1 MPYAI
6 VPSCQKMN
14 ILESVK
20 YNFPRF
26 YFQGLSILQN
36 GKIPTFM
43 SEDNLQK
50 VFSGDHLGP
59 CLAELQ
65 NGLEEMGIWQVVYY
79 FLLQ

>member
-1 MPYAI
+1 MPFAI
-6 VPSCQKMN
+6 IRSCQKMN

-20 YNFPRF
+20 YNFLRF
-26 YFQGLSILQN
+26 YFEGLSILQN

-50 VFSGDHLGP
+50 VFIGDQLGP

-65 NGLEEMGIWQVVYY
+65 SGLEEVGVYKVGYY

>member
-6 VPSCQKMN
+6 VPSCQKIN

-20 YNFPRF
+20 YYFLRF
-26 YFQGLSILQN
+26 YFDGLSILQN

-50 VFSGDHLGP
+50 MFSGDHLGP

-65 NGLEEMGIWQVVYY
+65 NGLEEMEIYQVGYC